1 MHIVRSIVAPL
12 FNLQTT
18 QLQDFKYKVAYSS
31 LWSDTHSSTFQK
43 LLLWVIVIIIV
54 LLKAQVYK
62 LKHLQKYRKY

>member
-31 LWSDTHSSTFQK
+31 LWSHTHSSTFQK